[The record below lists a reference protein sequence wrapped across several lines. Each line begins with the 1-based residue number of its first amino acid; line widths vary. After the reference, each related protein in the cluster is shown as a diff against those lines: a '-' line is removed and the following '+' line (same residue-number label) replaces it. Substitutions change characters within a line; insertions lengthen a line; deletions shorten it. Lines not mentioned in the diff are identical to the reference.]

1 MIKQIHIKIHHL
13 TDKEQLGLLDV
24 IRNYAFDKLP
34 HDIVLNIELE
44 DDVNN
49 MITLLNKLTYKD
61 REKVFKSFVKEG
73 LE

>member
-1 MIKQIHIKIHHL
+1 MIKQIHIKIYHL
-13 TDKEQLGLLDV
+13 TVKEQLGLLDV